1 MKTKRDPSTPSNLSE
16 STKFKLKTVSLGTVS
31 QTEADEG
38 LSRLTRGFSELGPY
52 DIFELGSNQPFKPWL
67 Y

>member
-1 MKTKRDPSTPSNLSE
+1 MKSDRDPSQKPALSA
-16 STKFKLKTVSLGTVS
+16 STKFKLKTVTLGTVS
-31 QTEADEG
+31 ETEAEEG